1 MPDYWN
7 IRETN
12 FYVVYDRYESWKHYI
27 HAQHTQKTLFC
38 LTNRMLIFDN
48 DQVQI
53 NFKVQ
58 LRL

>member
-27 HAQHTQKTLFC
+27 HAQHTKKNTFLF
-38 LTNRMLIFDN
+38 NKKNVDI
-48 DQVQI
+48 
-53 NFKVQ
+53 
-58 LRL
+58 